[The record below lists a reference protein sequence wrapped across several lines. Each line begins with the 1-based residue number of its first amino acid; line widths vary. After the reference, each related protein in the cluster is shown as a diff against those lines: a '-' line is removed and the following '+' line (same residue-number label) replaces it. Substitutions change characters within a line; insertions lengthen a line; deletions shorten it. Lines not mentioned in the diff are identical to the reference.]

1 MARSRLPGL
10 VLAFFLATTGWAATP
25 SPSLIVTPEQPKWS
39 ELTVQQKTVLAPL
52 ADDWDSLEYHRQ
64 KKWLGIVARFPAMTP
79 KEQRR
84 IQIQMQGW
92 GKLTDDERQEARE
105 KYISTKQLP
114 IEKKQ
119 ELKKKWE
126 EYSSLSEEERSRL
139 RERAM
144 QFVNK
149 SAGSKPATPPVAPPP
164 GTETAPPMQA
174 DAPAPPPDVPAPPE
188 APMTAEPPPPHPP
201 APPDAP
207 L

>member
-1 MARSRLPGL
+1 MAKSRFTGL
-10 VLAFFLATTGWAATP
+10 IFAILFATTGWAATP
-25 SPSLIVTPEQPKWS
+25 SPSLIVTPPQPKWS

-52 ADDWDSLEYHRQ
+52 SDDWDSLEYHRQ
-64 KKWLGIVARFPAMTP
+64 KKWLGIVSRFASMAP

-84 IQIQMQGW
+84 IQIQMQEW
-92 GKLTDDERQEARE
+92 GKLTDEEREQARE
-105 KYISTKQLP
+105 NYISAKQLP

-126 EYSSLSEEERSRL
+126 EYSSLPKEERDRL

-144 QFVNK
+144 QYVNK
-149 SAGSKPATPPVAPPP
+149 SVSGKPSEATIQQPSSSAGTV
-164 GTETAPPMQA
+164 GHEETQPNTM
-174 DAPAPPPDVPAPPE
+174 DAPAPTEDRTS
-188 APMTAEPPPPHPP
+188 TAEPP

>member
-105 KYISTKQLP
+105 K
-114 IEKKQ
+114 KQ
-119 ELKKKWE
+119 ELKKKRE

-174 DAPAPPPDVPAPPE
+174 DAPAPPPGVPAPPE
-188 APMTAEPPPPHPP
+188 APMTAELPPPLPP